1 MQQVYEF
8 LKKCEVFY
16 LATWDGARPRVRPF
30 GAVDLFEGS
39 LLIQTGSN
47 KQVAAQMRAC
57 PHVELC
63 AYDSGVCLRVAAD
76 VREVSSAE
84 ACEHMLQAY
93 PYLKDTYHAQ
103 APMALFALTQGRA
116 VFTSDEAGEQAITL

>member
-47 KQVAAQMRAC
+47 KQVAGTNARLPA
-57 PHVELC
+57 
-63 AYDSGVCLRVAAD
+63 R
-76 VREVSSAE
+76 
-84 ACEHMLQAY
+84 
-93 PYLKDTYHAQ
+93 
-103 APMALFALTQGRA
+103 
-116 VFTSDEAGEQAITL
+116 

>member
-63 AYDSGVCLRVAAD
+63 AYDSGVCLRVAAA
-76 VREVSSAE
+76 VREVSRGE
-84 ACEHMLQAY
+84 TGRHMLPAN
-93 PYLKDTYHAQ
+93 PH
-103 APMALFALTQGRA
+103 
-116 VFTSDEAGEQAITL
+116 